1 MHPTLGRWGK
11 FGLGTYFWALV
22 LFLYTPLVVLL
33 VFSFNDSTIA
43 TLPYS
48 GFTTKWYGR
57 AFDNQEMVDAIMLSA
72 KIALLNSVFA
82 TALGVVGAVGLSAGR
97 LFGRSAITALLMLP
111 LVVPYIVLGIGMLI
125 LINQINV
132 DQSMWVVLAGHIV
145 ITVPYTILV
154 VLPRLRTLDDALPEA
169 ARDLGSSD
177 VGAFFRITAPLILP
191 AVVSAMIISFI
202 ISFDEYAIA
211 SFLVPP
217 GDKTFPIFVYGGTKV
232 PEQRPE
238 LLAIGATVIV
248 ISLCVVMIAEFGR
261 GWLERRQTGRDSLA
275 AATAE

>member
-1 MHPTLGRWGK
+1 MNPTLGRWGK
-11 FGLGTYFWALV
+11 LGLGSYFWAIV
-22 LFLYTPLVVLL
+22 VFLYTPLVVLL
-33 VFSFNDSTIA
+33 VFSFNNSTIA

-48 GFTTKWYGR
+48 GFTTKWYR
-57 AFDNQEMVDAIMLSA
+57 LAFQNQEMVDAIFLSV
-72 KIALLNSVFA
+72 KIAILNSILA
-82 TALGVVGAVGLSAGR
+82 TALGVVGAVGLSAR
-97 LFGRSAITALLMLP
+97 RVFGRSIITALLMLP

-125 LINQINV
+125 LINQVNV
-132 DQSMWVVLAGHIV
+132 DQSMWVVLAAHMV

-154 VLPRLRTLDDALPEA
+154 VLPRLRTLDESLPEA

-177 VGAFFRITAPLILP
+177 VGAFFRITAPLITP

-217 GDKTFPIFVYGGTKV
+217 GEKTFPIFVYGGTKV

-238 LLAIGATVIV
+238 LLAIGSTVIAV
-248 ISLCVVMIAEFGR
+248 SLCVILVAEFGR

-275 AATAE
+275 VAAE

>member
-1 MHPTLGRWGK
+1 MNPTLGRWGK
-11 FGLGTYFWALV
+11 LGLGSYFWAIV
-22 LFLYTPLVVLL
+22 VFLYTPLVVLL
-33 VFSFNDSTIA
+33 VFSFNNSTIA

-48 GFTTKWYGR
+48 GFTTKWYR
-57 AFDNQEMVDAIMLSA
+57 LAFQNQEMVDAIFLSA
-72 KIALLNSVFA
+72 KIAILNSIFA
-82 TALGVVGAVGLSAGR
+82 TALGVVGAVGLSAR
-97 LFGRSAITALLMLP
+97 RVFGRSIITALLMLP

-125 LINQINV
+125 LINQVNV
-132 DQSMWVVLAGHIV
+132 DQSMWVVLAAHMV

-154 VLPRLRTLDDALPEA
+154 VLPRLRTLDESLPEA

-177 VGAFFRITAPLILP
+177 VGAFFRITAPLITP

-217 GDKTFPIFVYGGTKV
+217 GEKTFPIFVYGGTKV

-238 LLAIGATVIV
+238 LLAIGSTVIAV
-248 ISLCVVMIAEFGR
+248 SLCVILVAEFGR

-275 AATAE
+275 VAAE

>member
-1 MHPTLGRWGK
+1 VNPTVGLWGK
-11 FGLGTYFWALV
+11 IGLGAYFWLIV

-48 GFTTKWYGR
+48 GFTTKWYHD
-57 AFDNQEMVDAIMLSA
+57 AFDNSEMVDAMKLSA
-72 KIALLNSVFA
+72 KIAILNSMFA
-82 TALGVVGAVGLSAGR
+82 TALGVLGAIGLSARR
-97 LFGRSAITALLMLP
+97 LRMRGAVTALLMLP

-125 LINQINV
+125 LIHQIGV

-154 VLPRLRTLDDALPEA
+154 VLPRLRTLDESLPEA

-177 VGAFFRITAPLILP
+177 VGSFFRITLPLITP
-191 AVVSAMIISFI
+191 AVVSAMIISFT

-217 GDKTFPIFVYGGTKV
+217 GEKTFPIFVYGGTKV
-232 PEQRPE
+232 PEQRPQ

-248 ISLCVVMIAEFGR
+248 VSLCIVMLAEFGR
-261 GWLERRQTGRDSLA
+261 GAIERRQTGRASLD
-275 AATAE
+275 E

>member
-1 MHPTLGRWGK
+1 MNPTVGRLGRWS
-11 FGLGTYFWALV
+11 LGTYFTLLV
-22 LFLYTPLVVLL
+22 LFLYAPLIVIF
-33 VFSFNDSTIA
+33 VFSFNNSTIPA
-43 TLPYS
+43 LPLS
-48 GFTTKWYGR
+48 GFTTRWYHA
-57 AFDNQEMVDAIMLSA
+57 AFNDSELLDAVVLSA
-72 KIALLNSVFA
+72 KIALLNSLFA
-82 TALGVVGAVGLSAGR
+82 TALGVVGAIGLSAGR

-125 LINQINV
+125 LINQVNV

-202 ISFDEYAIA
+202 ILGLVGITSGFWPALKA
-211 SFLVPP
+211 SRLQ
-217 GDKTFPIFVYGGTKV
+217 PI
-232 PEQRPE
+232 EALR
-238 LLAIGATVIV
+238 
-248 ISLCVVMIAEFGR
+248 AE
-261 GWLERRQTGRDSLA
+261 
-275 AATAE
+275 